1 MNERNH
7 PNTSDSAEQPHL
19 QSLAT
24 QGVEAIRGGG
34 GGRAPLADSCVMM
47 LKF

>member
-1 MNERNH
+1 MNERNR

-34 GGRAPLADSCVMM
+34 GRAPLGDSCVMM